1 MDQWT
6 PSHLAPAPLPLP
18 VLLRRRITSTTRRY
32 RTEYSYRYIV
42 NTITITVFYDMTWK
56 TLYTFQTWIESEKL
70 SEDSKLLAEKSI
82 EKWTFLVLL
91 LFPLQNIAASNTD
104 YTSMQY
110 YYIQQCFQY
119 HSFWCWRDLWWWIK
133 YFVFQC
139 IIIILH
145 SYVCVYE
152 YVYSYRYCSK
162 MNEQYMKIVYIN
174 ILYIQLPKLL
184 LFLVKFVN

>member
-6 PSHLAPAPLPLP
+6 PSHLAPAPPPSL
-18 VLLRRRITSTTRRY
+18 VLLRRRIMSTTRRY

-91 LFPLQNIAASNTD
+91 LLLLLQNIAASNTD

-139 IIIILH
+139 MYNNKYYILIC
-145 SYVCVYE
+145 VCLRV
-152 YVYSYRYCSK
+152 C
-162 MNEQYMKIVYIN
+162 
-174 ILYIQLPKLL
+174 
-184 LFLVKFVN
+184 LFL

>member
-6 PSHLAPAPLPLP
+6 SSHLAPAPLPLP

-91 LFPLQNIAASNTD
+91 LLLLQNIAASNTD
-104 YTSMQY
+104 YFY
-110 YYIQQCFQY
+110 AILLQQCFQY